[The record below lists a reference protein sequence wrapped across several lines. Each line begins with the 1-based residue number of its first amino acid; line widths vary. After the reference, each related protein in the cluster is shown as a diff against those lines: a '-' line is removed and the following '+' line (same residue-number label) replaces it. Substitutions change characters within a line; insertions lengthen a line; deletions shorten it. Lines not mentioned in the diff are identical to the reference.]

1 MKRMRRGRGRREV
14 RERKRLACTV
24 NSAREKTDAMTT
36 TEVTLRV
43 YDLRCDD
50 ETKRRASET
59 LDASMATRRRDD
71 DDR

>member
-1 MKRMRRGRGRREV
+1 
-14 RERKRLACTV
+14 
-24 NSAREKTDAMTT
+24 MTT

>member
-1 MKRMRRGRGRREV
+1 
-14 RERKRLACTV
+14 
-24 NSAREKTDAMTT
+24 MTT

-43 YDLRCDD
+43 HDLRCDD

-59 LDASMATRRRDD
+59 LDVSMATRRRDD

>member
-1 MKRMRRGRGRREV
+1 M

-24 NSAREKTDAMTT
+24 NSAREKTDAKTT

-43 YDLRCDD
+43 YDLRSDD